1 MKKQT
6 LLTKEDIAREL
17 SENEPLSIRSV
28 ERYINLARVVP
39 AVKGS
44 GRGKQAKFRREDV
57 DKVVAA
63 YKAAAEKRENQSTAL
78 TTTKP
83 AALSRVAFVAEI
95 VEAIEVARAASPQP
109 PTLTDIAQKF
119 TLSLIEASRLSG
131 LSRGHLREAIEAKKL
146 KAQIIGKGWRVKR
159 EELASYIRKL

>member
-1 MKKQT
+1 MKKQN

-17 SENEPLSIRSV
+17 SPNESFSIRSV
-28 ERYINLARVVP
+28 ERYLKLAKVK
-39 AVKGS
+39 AEVKGS
-44 GRGKQAKFRREDV
+44 GRGRQAKFKREDV

-63 YKAAAEKRENQSTAL
+63 YKVAAQKRENQSTAL

-83 AALSRVAFVAEI
+83 AALSRVAVVAEI
-95 VEAIEVARAASPQP
+95 LEVIEAVRAASPQP

-146 KAQIIGKGWRVKR
+146 KARIIGKGWRVKR
-159 EELASYIRKL
+159 ENLVEYVRKL